1 MICILREIMITIMD
15 DYRMIISIWKRIR
28 RFLFSYR
35 KLIKFMCF
43 FLKKKRIPI
52 LISFIV
58 SKLYYDLQKKMIF
71 NFSILF
77 WWKRISKKL
86 CFQIFHINLIK
97 RVLEINH
104 QSYQLLK
111 ISWMTIIKKW
121 AFGFRFS

>member
-1 MICILREIMITIMD
+1 M
-15 DYRMIISIWKRIR
+15 
-28 RFLFSYR
+28 FLF
-35 KLIKFMCF
+35 
-43 FLKKKRIPI
+43 KKKRIPI

-58 SKLYYDLQKKMIF
+58 SKLYYDLQKKNDIQ
-71 NFSILF
+71 LF
-77 WWKRISKKL
+77 DTFLKRTSKKL